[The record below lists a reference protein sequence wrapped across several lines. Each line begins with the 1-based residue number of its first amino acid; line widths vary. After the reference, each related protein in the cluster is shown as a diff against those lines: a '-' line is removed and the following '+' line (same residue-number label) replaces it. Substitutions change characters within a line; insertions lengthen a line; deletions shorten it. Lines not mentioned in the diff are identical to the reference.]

1 MENEH
6 KEVQDRLKEIKK
18 VLADQDKTLPIPAG
32 MLYAIGASNIFLD
45 IVVDKIFACPAPDF
59 GVKLMMTLG
68 LIEAMSDGIITS
80 FGVKLMAALGTLIVA
95 SLFALFASK
104 IFVKKENEKLDR
116 VFSKNQY
123 FILRIYA
130 LAILVGVAFT
140 MGTTVTGGWALVY
153 FYWTAIFGLAAY
165 VMGFFSKKLI
175 SRYGIFLI
183 FAAIV
188 QIMAAIIYAQPQAP
202 SCSNMSAQ
210 TFELHRQIYE
220 FGQYSAIFLVG
231 FGHILIG
238 YLLSRSKNV

>member
-6 KEVQDRLKEIKK
+6 KEAQDRLKEIKK

-32 MLYAIGASNIFLD
+32 MLYAIGVSNIFLD
-45 IVVDKIFACPAPDF
+45 IVVDKIFTCPTSSFNIQLLTA
-59 GVKLMMTLG
+59 TL
-68 LIEAMSDGIITS
+68 
-80 FGVKLMAALGTLIVA
+80 TLIVA

-116 VFSKNQY
+116 VFSKNQH

-220 FGQYSAIFLVG
+220 FGQYSSILLVG